1 MVSKLLFFSVPAALG
16 HRTGWYLLNL
26 QTDVEMLQPQKSKH
40 ALLPLLTVLFL
51 ISYVLMVML
60 IVEQGKTID
69 TQRYLIRS
77 LFSDSSQLTALR
89 NGVIQKHNNE
99 AQAKARTQAAPSA
112 VPQGRAKSK
121 ASNVRPLPQK
131 PPKDTSDTAD
141 ERRSLITI

>member
-1 MVSKLLFFSVPAALG
+1 VSKLLFFSVPAPLG
-16 HRTGWYLLNL
+16 HRTGWHLLNL
-26 QTDVEMLQPQKSKH
+26 QTDVEMLQPQKAKH
-40 ALLPLLTVLFL
+40 TLLPLLTVLFL
-51 ISYVLMVML
+51 ISYGLMVML

-77 LFSDSSQLTALR
+77 LFSDSSQLTALK
-89 NGVIQKHNNE
+89 NGVIQKHNSE

-141 ERRSLITI
+141 ERRSLIII

>member
-1 MVSKLLFFSVPAALG
+1 MSKLLFFSVPAALG
-16 HRTGWYLLNL
+16 HRTGWYLLSL

-40 ALLPLLTVLFL
+40 TLLPLLTVLFL
-51 ISYVLMVML
+51 ISYGLMVML

-89 NGVIQKHNNE
+89 NGAIQKHNE
-99 AQAKARTQAAPSA
+99 AQAKAGTQPAPA
-112 VPQGRAKSK
+112 PVPQRRAKSK

-141 ERRSLITI
+141 ERRSVSTI

>member
-1 MVSKLLFFSVPAALG
+1 VSKLLFFSVPAALG
-16 HRTGWYLLNL
+16 HRTGWYLLSL
-26 QTDVEMLQPQKSKH
+26 QTDVEMLQAQKSKH
-40 ALLPLLTVLFL
+40 TLLPLLTVLFL
-51 ISYVLMVML
+51 ISYGLMVML

-77 LFSDSSQLTALR
+77 LFSDSSQLSALR
-89 NGVIQKHNNE
+89 NGAIQKHNE
-99 AQAKARTQAAPSA
+99 AQAKAGTQAAPSP

-141 ERRSLITI
+141 ERRSVITI

>member
-1 MVSKLLFFSVPAALG
+1 
-16 HRTGWYLLNL
+16 LLNL
-26 QTDVEMLQPQKSKH
+26 QTDVEMLQPQKAKH
-40 ALLPLLTVLFL
+40 TLLPLLTVLFL
-51 ISYVLMVML
+51 ISYGLMVML

-99 AQAKARTQAAPSA
+99 AQAKARAQSA

>member
-1 MVSKLLFFSVPAALG
+1 
-16 HRTGWYLLNL
+16 LLNL
-26 QTDVEMLQPQKSKH
+26 QTDVEMLQPQKAKH
-40 ALLPLLTVLFL
+40 TLLPLLTVLFV
-51 ISYVLMVML
+51 ISYGLMVML

-89 NGVIQKHNNE
+89 SGVIQKHNNE

-112 VPQGRAKSK
+112 VPPGRAKSK

-131 PPKDTSDTAD
+131 PPKDTSDAAD

>member
-1 MVSKLLFFSVPAALG
+1 MLS
-16 HRTGWYLLNL
+16 L

-40 ALLPLLTVLFL
+40 TLLPLLTVLFL
-51 ISYVLMVML
+51 ISYGLMVML

-89 NGVIQKHNNE
+89 NGAIQKHNE
-99 AQAKARTQAAPSA
+99 AQAKAGTQPAPA
-112 VPQGRAKSK
+112 PVPQRRAKSK

-141 ERRSLITI
+141 ERRSVSTI

>member
-1 MVSKLLFFSVPAALG
+1 VFKLLFFSVPAALG
-16 HRTGWYLLNL
+16 HRTGWHLLNL
-26 QTDVEMLQPQKSKH
+26 QTDVEMLQPQKAKH
-40 ALLPLLTVLFL
+40 TLLPLLTVLFL
-51 ISYVLMVML
+51 ISYGLMVML

>member
-1 MVSKLLFFSVPAALG
+1 MSKLLFFSVPAALG
-16 HRTGWYLLNL
+16 HRTGWYLLSL

-40 ALLPLLTVLFL
+40 TLLPLLTVLFL
-51 ISYVLMVML
+51 ISYGLMVML

-89 NGVIQKHNNE
+89 NGAIQKHNE
-99 AQAKARTQAAPSA
+99 AQAKAGTQAAPSPA
-112 VPQGRAKSK
+112 PQGRAKSK

-141 ERRSLITI
+141 ERRSVSTI

>member
-1 MVSKLLFFSVPAALG
+1 LVSKLLFFSVPAALG
-16 HRTGWYLLNL
+16 HRTGWYLQSL

-40 ALLPLLTVLFL
+40 TLLPLLTVLFL
-51 ISYVLMVML
+51 ISYGLMVML

-89 NGVIQKHNNE
+89 NGAIQKHNE
-99 AQAKARTQAAPSA
+99 AQAKAGAQAAPA
-112 VPQGRAKSK
+112 PVPQGRAKSK
-121 ASNVRPLPQK
+121 ASNVRPLPRK

-141 ERRSLITI
+141 ERRSVITI

>member
-1 MVSKLLFFSVPAALG
+1 MREIIVHELTQATQELVREFARF
-16 HRTGWYLLNL
+16 
-26 QTDVEMLQPQKSKH
+26 
-40 ALLPLLTVLFL
+40 LPR
-51 ISYVLMVML
+51 LMVML

-112 VPQGRAKSK
+112 IPRA
-121 ASNVRPLPQK
+121 A
-131 PPKDTSDTAD
+131 
-141 ERRSLITI
+141 

>member
-1 MVSKLLFFSVPAALG
+1 
-16 HRTGWYLLNL
+16 LLNL
-26 QTDVEMLQPQKSKH
+26 QTDVEMLQPQQAKH
-40 ALLPLLTVLFL
+40 TLLPLLTVLFV
-51 ISYVLMVML
+51 ISYGLMVML

-112 VPQGRAKSK
+112 VPPGRAKSK